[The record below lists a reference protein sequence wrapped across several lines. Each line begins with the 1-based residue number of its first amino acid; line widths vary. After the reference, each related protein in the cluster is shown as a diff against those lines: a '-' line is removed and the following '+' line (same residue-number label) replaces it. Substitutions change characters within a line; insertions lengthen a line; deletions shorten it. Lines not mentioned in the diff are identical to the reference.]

1 MTTAPTDLDGDTP
14 KPKRVRVISRPN
26 MKKYGTIYEAE
37 VNGTRLLRA
46 DGYPRRFATSEAA
59 QKAGELA

>member
-1 MTTAPTDLDGDTP
+1 MPAPTDDNIP

-46 DGYPRRFATSEAA
+46 DGYPRRFSTAEAA